1 MVEPF
6 PVFFVLLLIE
16 FGTAELQ
23 LKIVNFAQSA
33 QCHVSWRQEVTPV
46 VQNNNLVDPRYCRT
60 EVYAGRV
67 ACCPLVRHG
76 EYAQGT
82 DGRTPDRYMTLLA
95 RRSQCDSMGFM
106 KTVIEV

>member
-33 QCHVSWRQEVTPV
+33 QCHVSWCQEVTPWYKITIWSI
-46 VQNNNLVDPRYCRT
+46 LVIVGPKCT
-60 EVYAGRV
+60 LAASHAVPWCVTVNMPKG
-67 ACCPLVRHG
+67 
-76 EYAQGT
+76 QT
-82 DGRTPDRYMTLLA
+82 DGR
-95 RRSQCDSMGFM
+95 Q
-106 KTVIEV
+106 TVT